1 MQNGYYERKH
11 GRILRKFIDM
21 ANKITKR
28 KKTTVSLKSTVKE
41 QGYSTDGKKVIWL
54 FDMIDRSGKFAFDLN
69 RDDFLHREV
78 MEKMIHYSNMSW
90 AEVKGQ
96 THDEGKSKHHLISFD
111 KLSNDAFDRFKAR
124 HLDGYEDSIFSFAL
138 QNRLRVVGIREN
150 EHFHVLWYDPDHEI
164 CPSKKRHT

>member
-1 MQNGYYERKH
+1 MTEPNGKH
-11 GRILRKFIDM
+11 IVLLTIHTFADVKFSKGTLENLTEDE
-21 ANKITKR
+21 KD
-28 KKTTVSLKSTVKE
+28 S
-41 QGYSTDGKKVIWL
+41 GYSTDGKKVIWL

-78 MEKMIHYSNMSW
+78 MEKMIHYSNMTW

-96 THDEGKSKHHLISFD
+96 THDEGKSKHHLIAFD
-111 KLSNDAFDRFKAR
+111 KLSNDAFDRFKER

-138 QNRLRVVGIREN
+138 QNRLRVAGIREN
-150 EHFHVLWYDPDHEI
+150 EHFHVLWHDSGHEI